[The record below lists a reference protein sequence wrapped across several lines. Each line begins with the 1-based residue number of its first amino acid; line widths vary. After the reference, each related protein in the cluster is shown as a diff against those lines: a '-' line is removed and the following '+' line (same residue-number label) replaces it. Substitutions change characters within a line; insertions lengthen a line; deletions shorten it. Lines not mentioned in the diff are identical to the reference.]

1 MQSDDLD
8 ILRTMLSA
16 AQRIV
21 KKTEG
26 LTFEQFNN
34 DEDILDICAM
44 QCQIIGNSADS
55 LSVAL
60 QQMYPSIEWEDMY
73 GMRCAIAHSYGTT
86 NFSMKKLWNS
96 VRKDVPELIERLEVI
111 IEDLELGENASKSR

>member
-8 ILRTMLSA
+8 ILKAMLSA
-16 AQRIV
+16 ARRIV

-96 VRKDVPELIERLEVI
+96 VRSDVPELIERLEVI
-111 IEDLELGENASKSR
+111 IEDLESGENGSRN